1 MILVPPSGS
10 WPSAD
15 DVGVPADEVVAAVK
29 NAITLGNISVTDADR
44 DLMVTSVYLRL
55 NTVATVTAGGSLDFR
70 VPFIGLA
77 VKVGGSVTRQNTH
90 VIEMTLVPE
99 GGPGIETRDAPV
111 EAILVE
117 AIETV
122 RRVMAR
128 ASLGDDPFVLRDSAV
143 ELSFGVTSDGSI
155 SLGFNGEL
163 TDATTNTMR
172 VTIAKPAPLVK

>member
-1 MILVPPSGS
+1 VILVPLSGN
-10 WPSAD
+10 WASAD
-15 DVGVPADEVVAAVK
+15 DIGVPADEVVAAVK
-29 NAITLGNISVTDADR
+29 NAIKLANISVTDPER
-44 DLMVTSVYLRL
+44 DLVVTSVYLKL
-55 NTVATVTAGGSLDFR
+55 NTVATATAGGSLDFR

-99 GGPGIETRDAPV
+99 GGPVIETRDVQV

-128 ASLGDDPFVLRDSAV
+128 AAAGDDPFVLHDSAV
-143 ELSFGVTSDGSI
+143 EFSFGVTSDGSI
-155 SLGFNGEL
+155 SLGFDGEL
-163 TDATTNTMR
+163 TDETTNTMR
-172 VTIAKPAPLVK
+172 LTIARPTPQAR